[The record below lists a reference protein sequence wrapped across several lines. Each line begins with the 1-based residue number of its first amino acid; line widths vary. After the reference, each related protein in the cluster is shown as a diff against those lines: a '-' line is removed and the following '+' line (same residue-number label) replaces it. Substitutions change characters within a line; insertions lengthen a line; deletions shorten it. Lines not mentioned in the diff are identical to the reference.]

1 MIKVT
6 VKENREVDINQWLP
20 FSCPC
25 KTTIYEWYIF
35 ILQLHVHYRK
45 VKNRCESDA
54 LIPCQPETGLLAYF
68 SRGAAWIWWQ
78 LQFVYWANMNLNVS
92 FVVILILP
100 WGLLEFITIIFF
112 FGNSSNFSGFI
123 IYIDKQCIFYEIKC
137 LEILFSFE

>member
-1 MIKVT
+1 MSQNIHCLQMIKVT
-6 VKENREVDINQWLP
+6 VKENWEVDINQWLP

-100 WGLLEFITIIFF
+100 WGLLEFITIIFLVIPQISVVLSF
-112 FGNSSNFSGFI
+112 ILTSNAYSMR
-123 IYIDKQCIFYEIKC
+123 
-137 LEILFSFE
+137 